1 MSLALFKRNLAK
13 CGKTITLQNRDIA
26 APEFGTPDFDE
37 AFTNTVDVLAI
48 LKTERGKV
56 LFDGVATDNPI
67 THKICIEFVTG
78 VTAETW
84 VLFNG
89 RRFDILDVEN
99 CGEQDLCLVLRC
111 TERGTGEAAK
121 V

>member
-1 MSLALFKRNLAK
+1 MGLTLFRRNLLK
-13 CGKTITLQNRDIA
+13 CNKWITLQNRNITPPD
-26 APEFGTPDFDE
+26 FGTADFDE
-37 AFTNTVDVLAI
+37 GFSGDIEVRAI
-48 LKTERGKV
+48 IQTERGKV

-67 THKICIEFVTG
+67 THKMCIEYIDG

-84 VLFNG
+84 VMYDG

-99 CGEQDLCLVLRC
+99 CGEQDVCLILRC
-111 TERGTGEAAK
+111 TERGAGTASK